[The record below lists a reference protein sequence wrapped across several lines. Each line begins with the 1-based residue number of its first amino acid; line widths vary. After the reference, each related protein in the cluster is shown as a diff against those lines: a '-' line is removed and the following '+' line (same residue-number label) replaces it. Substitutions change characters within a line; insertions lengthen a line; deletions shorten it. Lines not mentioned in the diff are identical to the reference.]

1 MIQPATIKEGASM
14 EVMRPYSRH
23 DNREVSMSFDNRKQF
38 PFIKVEFIFH
48 FISMPTRVKLE
59 NTVTKK

>member
-1 MIQPATIKEGASM
+1 M

-23 DNREVSMSFDNRKQF
+23 DNQEVSMSFDNRKQF
-38 PFIKVEFIFH
+38 PFIKVEFIFY

>member
-1 MIQPATIKEGASM
+1 M

-23 DNREVSMSFDNRKQF
+23 DNQEVSMSFYNRKQF